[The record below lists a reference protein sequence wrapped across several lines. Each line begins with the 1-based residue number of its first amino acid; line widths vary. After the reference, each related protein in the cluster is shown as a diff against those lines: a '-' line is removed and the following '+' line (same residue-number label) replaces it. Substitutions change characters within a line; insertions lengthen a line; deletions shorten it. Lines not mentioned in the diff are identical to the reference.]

1 MRGRGTIY
9 LGVLIV
15 DVETP
20 WARSLKQKRALIAP
34 LVDRM
39 RRRFE
44 VSVARLDGL
53 DSHRWERIGVTAIG
67 NDRVV
72 VERLLGRAL
81 GLIAASDVRIEGH
94 TLEIEIW
101 DPD

>member
-20 WARSLKQKRALIAP
+20 WARSLKQKRAIIAP

-53 DSHRWERIGVTAIG
+53 DSHHWERIGVTAIG

-81 GLIAASDVRIEGH
+81 ALIAASDVRIEGH